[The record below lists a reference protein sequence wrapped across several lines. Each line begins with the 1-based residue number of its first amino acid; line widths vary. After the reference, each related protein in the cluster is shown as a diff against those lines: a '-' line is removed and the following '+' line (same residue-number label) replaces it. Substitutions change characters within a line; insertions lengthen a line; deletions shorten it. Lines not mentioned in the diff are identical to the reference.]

1 MPFKGNPQKF
11 AASIKEVVIGTGDRA
26 ITLGGEN
33 VFPLYSFDAPITN
46 PPRIGVEISDLGP
59 DRRLPGIAAFYD
71 GAEGVAEAAKKACQM
86 PGADFI
92 ALTLESADPNGANT
106 PLEDTVALCRQVAEA
121 VSLPLVIQGCKNAEK
136 DGKLFEKIAE
146 ALQGKNALLLSAKE
160 ENYKAVAVAA
170 VMAYGQKIGAESAV
184 DINLA
189 KQLNVLISQLGVGDG
204 KTVMNVGS
212 AAAGYGFEYVASTME
227 RVKSAA
233 LAQNDGMLQMPIVT
247 PVASEAWSVKEAVV
261 SEEDIPEWGP
271 VEQRG
276 IDMEV
281 STAVAA
287 LAAGSDAVILRHPS
301 SVATLSKFISNL
313 M

>member
-1 MPFKGNPQKF
+1 MPFKGAPQKF
-11 AASIKEVVIGTGDRA
+11 AASIKEVVIGSGDTA
-26 ITLGGEN
+26 LALGGAN
-33 VFPLYSFDAPITN
+33 VFPLYSFDAPIAN
-46 PPRIGVEISDLGP
+46 PPRIGVELSDLGP
-59 DRRLPGIAAFYD
+59 DRRLPGIAAFYA
-71 GAEGVAEAAKKACQM
+71 GAESLPEAVQRACQM
-86 PGADFI
+86 PGAEFV
-92 ALTLESADPNGANT
+92 ALTLESADPNGANASIEET
-106 PLEDTVALCRQVAEA
+106 TVRCKEAAEA
-121 VSLPLVIQGCKNAEK
+121 ATLPLVIQGCKNIEK

-146 ALQGKNALLLSAKE
+146 ALQGKNVLLLSAKE
-160 ENYKAVAVAA
+160 ENYKSVAVAA
-170 VMAYGQKIGAESAV
+170 VMAYSQKIGAESAV

-227 RVKSAA
+227 RVKNAA
-233 LAQNDGMLQMPIVT
+233 LAQNDGMLQMPILT

-287 LAAGSDAVILRHPS
+287 LAAGSDAVILRHPA
-301 SVATLSKFISNL
+301 SVATLSKFVADLI
-313 M
+313 